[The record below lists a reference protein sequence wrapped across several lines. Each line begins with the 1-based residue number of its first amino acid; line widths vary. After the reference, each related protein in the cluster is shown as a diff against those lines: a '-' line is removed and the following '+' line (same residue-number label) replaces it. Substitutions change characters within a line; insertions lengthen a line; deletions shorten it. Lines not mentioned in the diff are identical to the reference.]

1 MAGFREQARQAP
13 PRVHSRELPARRK
26 LTAMLRHAF
35 LSLYLLIAAWPAH
48 ADDALWA
55 LLRQG
60 GQTVLIR
67 HAVTDPGVGD
77 PPGFRVEDCATQ
89 RNLSTAGRD
98 EARRL
103 GAALRERGVP
113 VARVLASPWCRA
125 IETARIATGVQPDL
139 EPALANLFEY
149 PQNRE
154 RQQAQ
159 FRALVAA
166 MPKQGNVLMFTHG
179 STTLAF
185 TGVSPATAE
194 MVIVTPEGGER
205 YRVAGRIA
213 VPP

>member
-1 MAGFREQARQAP
+1 M
-13 PRVHSRELPARRK
+13 VRRA
-26 LTAMLRHAF
+26 L
-35 LSLYLLIAAWPAH
+35 LSLLVLLAAWPAH

-60 GQTVLIR
+60 GQIVLIR

-77 PPGFRVEDCATQ
+77 PPGFRIDDCATQ
-89 RNLSTAGRD
+89 RNLSEAGRA
-98 EARRL
+98 EATRL
-103 GAALRERGVP
+103 GSALRERGVP
-113 VARVLASPWCRA
+113 VARVLSSPWCRA
-125 IETARIATGVQPDL
+125 VETARLATGMAPRI

-154 RQQAQ
+154 RQLVQ

-166 MPKQGNVLMFTHG
+166 APKQGNVLMFTHG

-185 TGVSPATAE
+185 TGVNPATAE

-205 YRVAGRIA
+205 YRIAGRIA
-213 VPP
+213 APP

>member
-1 MAGFREQARQAP
+1 MQP
-13 PRVHSRELPARRK
+13 
-26 LTAMLRHAF
+26 HAF
-35 LSLYLLIAAWPAH
+35 LSLSLLIATWPAH

-55 LLRQG
+55 LLKQG
-60 GQTVLIR
+60 GQIVLIR

-89 RNLSTAGRD
+89 RNLSEAGRA

-194 MVIVTPEGGER
+194 MVIVTPESGER

>member
-1 MAGFREQARQAP
+1 
-13 PRVHSRELPARRK
+13 
-26 LTAMLRHAF
+26 MLRTMLRSAF
-35 LSLYLLIAAWPAH
+35 LSLFVVIAAAPAH

-60 GQTVLIR
+60 GQIVLIR

-77 PPGFRVEDCATQ
+77 PPGFRIDDCATQ
-89 RNLSTAGRD
+89 RNLSAAGRD

-103 GAALRERGVP
+103 GAVLRERGVP
-113 VARVLASPWCRA
+113 IARVLSSPWCRA
-125 IETARIATGVQPDL
+125 KETARLATGLAPQV
-139 EPALANLFEY
+139 EPALANLFEFG
-149 PQNRE
+149 QNRE

-166 MPKQGNVLMFTHG
+166 APKQGNVLMFTHG